1 MKEAILAALLACA
14 LAVHAAPAPYLIE
27 SEFQPARAY
36 VGAEMTLRLRLLRAP
51 GVPYG
56 VLRPPRLGDA
66 VELTPFGIGRSYETR
81 RAGATYEVRERTYL
95 VVPRRAGPLVLP
107 GPELDGPLRYAKEFV
122 REIHGAPRVLE
133 VRPPR
138 VEAGEPWLPAR
149 RVTLEESWSRDPG
162 ALAAGTPV
170 VRTLVVRAEGIS
182 GDRLPRLEMG
192 AQPRLR
198 AHYDQSDFSTEYLE
212 AGVAGRRVQR
222 VVLMPLEEGEIGLPE
237 LALSWWDVAADAPR
251 TATLAARTLRVA
263 AAEVAEAAPEAPA
276 GVSPQAVMRGFAIAI
291 LVLSAAVLWGYLR
304 TQPLREARRQLRA
317 ACGRKNPLAVRD
329 ALVEWWK
336 AAARGAPAPLVQR
349 MGAGWDER
357 ASVQLAALDAALYGG
372 QAWDGKAFWRG
383 MRPWLRKGT
392 LRRAAPVSPAL
403 PPLFRLQAQNPRV
416 SPGFIST
423 MRPPRLRLSSAALSC
438 AGLPARIG

>member
-1 MKEAILAALLACA
+1 MRAALLASLFASA
-14 LAVHAAPAPYLIE
+14 LVAHAAPAPYLIE
-27 SEFQPARAY
+27 SVFVPARAY
-36 VGAEMTLRLRLLRAP
+36 VGAEVTLRLRLLRAP

-56 VLRPPRLGDA
+56 VLRPPRLGDSA
-66 VELTPFGIGRSYETR
+66 EVTPFGNLRDYETQ
-81 RAGATYEVRERTYL
+81 RAGVLYSVRERSYL
-95 VVPRRAGPLVLP
+95 VVLRRAGPLVLP

-122 REIHGAPRVLE
+122 RELRGAPRVLE

-149 RVTLEESWSRDPG
+149 RVTLEESWSSDPR

-182 GDRLPRLEMG
+182 GNRLPRLQMAALPG
-192 AQPRLR
+192 LR
-198 AHYDQSDFSTEYLE
+198 AHYDQSDFGSQYLE

-222 VVLMPLEEGEIGLPE
+222 VVLMPLEEGEIELPE
-237 LALSWWDVAADAPR
+237 LALGWWDLMADAPR
-251 TATLAARTLRVA
+251 TATLPARTLRVGA
-263 AAEVAEAAPEAPA
+263 AVAAEALPEAPA
-276 GVSPQAVMRGFAIAI
+276 GVSPQAVMRGFAMAI
-291 LVLSAAVLWGYLR
+291 LVVSAAVLWGYLR

-329 ALVEWWK
+329 ALLEWWM
-336 AAARGAPAPLVQR
+336 AAARGATAPLVQQ
-349 MGAGWDER
+349 MGDAWDAEAR
-357 ASVQLAALDAALYGG
+357 AQLAALDAALYGG
-372 QAWDGKAFWRG
+372 RAWDGKAFWRG
-383 MRPWLRKGT
+383 VRPWLRKGAV
-392 LRRAAPVSPAL
+392 RRAAPVPPAL